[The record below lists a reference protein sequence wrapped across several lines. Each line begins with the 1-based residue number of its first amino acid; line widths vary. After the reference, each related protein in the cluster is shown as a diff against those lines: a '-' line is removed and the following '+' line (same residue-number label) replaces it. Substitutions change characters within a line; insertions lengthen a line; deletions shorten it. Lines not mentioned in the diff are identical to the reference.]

1 MFTIPPEVR
10 YSSLATPNSYTLRT
24 SNFYGVFGGLD
35 AVDTSAGSITE
46 TLPLNPN
53 IGAWLVTADLAGTW
67 ATNPLVLDGNG
78 QMILGAYSNI
88 DCDLSNSVVTLIFVG
103 GTVGWQL
110 YISHLSTGGGVVPGQ
125 QLFDNT
131 PALFLDAGARQLF
144 GTDGVTPLIDLN
156 LTTTGYADFPQ
167 GLSAGG
173 GFITTCYS
181 GGYITTNNYGGSID
195 TSNSGGYIDT
205 SNSGGLITTSY
216 GGGSIDTSY
225 SGSSISTSNGGGL
238 ITTSYGGGF
247 ITTCYS
253 GGYITTNNY
262 GGSIDTSNSGGYIDT
277 CYSGGS
283 ITTSY
288 SGGSIDTSNSGG
300 YIDTSNRGGLITTCY
315 GGGFITT
322 NYGGGSIDTSNSGG
336 YIDTNN
342 YGGSIDTSNSGGY
355 IDTSNGGAGIVTAS
369 YTPSAGWLFAFDGSN
384 MVPTDPTG
392 FTVGTANYA
401 TNAYGLIDP
410 STATGFTPDSMGNF
424 STPGGIG
431 IFSAAALTSQPA
443 AIANSDPITVSD
455 KLNALLAVMRNYGFI
470 AT

>member
-247 ITTCYS
+247 ITT
-253 GGYITTNNY
+253 
-262 GGSIDTSNSGGYIDT
+262 
-277 CYSGGS
+277 
-283 ITTSY
+283 
-288 SGGSIDTSNSGG
+288 
-300 YIDTSNRGGLITTCY
+300 
-315 GGGFITT
+315 

>member
-167 GLSAGG
+167 GLSA
-173 GFITTCYS
+173 
-181 GGYITTNNYGGSID
+181 
-195 TSNSGGYIDT
+195 
-205 SNSGGLITTSY
+205 
-216 GGGSIDTSY
+216 
-225 SGSSISTSNGGGL
+225 
-238 ITTSYGGGF
+238 GGGF

>member
-205 SNSGGLITTSY
+205 SN
-216 GGGSIDTSY
+216 
-225 SGSSISTSNGGGL
+225 
-238 ITTSYGGGF
+238 
-247 ITTCYS
+247 
-253 GGYITTNNY
+253 
-262 GGSIDTSNSGGYIDT
+262 
-277 CYSGGS
+277 
-283 ITTSY
+283 
-288 SGGSIDTSNSGG
+288 
-300 YIDTSNRGGLITTCY
+300 
-315 GGGFITT
+315 
-322 NYGGGSIDTSNSGG
+322 
-336 YIDTNN
+336 
-342 YGGSIDTSNSGGY
+342 
-355 IDTSNGGAGIVTAS
+355 GGAGIVTAS